1 MKLRAN
7 CKINI
12 GLDVLRRRADGF
24 HDVST
29 VMVPVRE
36 LYDRLEIEPAI
47 ETELVQLGL
56 PVDCPPEDN
65 ICLRAWRLMH
75 ERYGAGPVRIV
86 LDKRVPYGA
95 GLGGSRL
102 SRAGCILFGWAMLVL
117 GVVGIFVPLL
127 PTTPFLLLAAWAFCR
142 SSPRLYDRLL
152 AHPCLGAYVR
162 NFREYRAIPLRAKII
177 SVTLNWA
184 TLLYCIFGVVRA
196 WWWAQAG
203 LLLLAVGLT
212 WHILSYATLRRPE

>member
-1 MKLRAN
+1 MPNLSGGK
-7 CKINI
+7 
-12 GLDVLRRRADGF
+12 
-24 HDVST
+24 T
-29 VMVPVRE
+29 
-36 LYDRLEIEPAI
+36 PA
-47 ETELVQLGL
+47 GGR
-56 PVDCPPEDN
+56 
-65 ICLRAWRLMH
+65 ICLLRHGRAFRSARPATVRPAAFGSVRGL
-75 ERYGAGPVRIV
+75 RYLCRMKTLLAALGAFA
-86 LDKRVPYGA
+86 LA
-95 GLGGSRL
+95 
-102 SRAGCILFGWAMLVL
+102 L
-117 GVVGIFVPLL
+117 GVIGIFVPLL

-177 SVTLNWA
+177 SVTLIWA

>member
-1 MKLRAN
+1 MFPDT
-7 CKINI
+7 KIVQAERRTKFI
-12 GLDVLRRRADGF
+12 WDLPRRRLSKRRLVLRKVVQAECKSKLVCGF
-24 HDVST
+24 AEARFRESGRQFVPGKDTNESIKALFLLREISDCSSACST
-29 VMVPVRE
+29 SCQTCG
-36 LYDRLEIEPAI
+36 RL
-47 ETELVQLGL
+47 
-56 PVDCPPEDN
+56 PP
-65 ICLRAWRLMH
+65 L
-75 ERYGAGPVRIV
+75 
-86 LDKRVPYGA
+86 
-95 GLGGSRL
+95 
-102 SRAGCILFGWAMLVL
+102 AGCILFGWAMLVL

-177 SVTLNWA
+177 SVTLIWA